1 MSWLELW
8 MERKTSTLTTGL
20 LMMVVGAGFTGIAG
34 AMAALTARVRRLERK
49 VDGDDGSGDG
59 S

>member
-1 MSWLELW
+1 MNWLELW

-20 LMMVVGAGFTGIAG
+20 LMMAVGSGFLAAAG
-34 AMAALTARVRRLERK
+34 ALGSLVARVRRLERK
-49 VDGDDGSGDG
+49 VNGDDGSGDG